1 MDFRAFLVTTA
12 AAACLA
18 FGFANA
24 ADAQNLPP
32 LAGPVI
38 DQITGQPVIGT
49 YTTRTVDFTATNPI
63 TNLSFAFR
71 EDPSDIGLDNVS
83 LVDLTH
89 PSGNLVVNGDFEAGP
104 PGEAAP
110 PGWTYL
116 RPFDVGQFGGSVF
129 AGCGTGG
136 SNCYADGA
144 VQAYDAIT
152 QAIATTPG
160 DLYHLSYDYANSCLG
175 GDCGIPNTYQPLSTN
190 GQPAKPATGATCSSM
205 LAPFRRPSSPN
216 PPAPRC
222 LGRRSPGCC
231 WRASGAATSPT
242 RRRFAEAGPQ
252 APCRA
257 AVKGSGDATAPDP
270 TTRRWPRSRSGT
282 RVRERRDRHQ
292 RVRRHLLSEEFLAD
306 RAVIG
311 AMPDVGQ
318 VGIDLDDIGHR
329 AAAGLDLRF
338 QALQC
343 GARLRLEIACM
354 RRRRLPA
361 VGDLARR

>member
-1 MDFRAFLVTTA
+1 MDFRAFLATTA
-12 AAACLA
+12 AVACLA

-38 DQITGQPVIGT
+38 DTITGQPIIDP

-83 LVDLTH
+83 LVDLTN
-89 PSGNLVVNGDFEAGP
+89 PGGNLVVNGDFEAGP
-104 PGEAAP
+104 LGESAP

-160 DLYHLSYDYANSCLG
+160 DLYQLSYDYANSCLG
-175 GDCGIPNTYQPLSTN
+175 GDCVSPNTYQPLSTN
-190 GQPAKPATGATCSSM
+190 GQPGEAGNGRDMFVYAGAVPTAVVPEPPSAT
-205 LAPFRRPSSPN
+205 L
-216 PPAPRC
+216 
-222 LGRRSPGCC
+222 L
-231 WRASGAATSPT
+231 GAALAGLLLAGI
-242 RRRFAEAGPQ
+242 RRRNQ
-252 APCRA
+252 
-257 AVKGSGDATAPDP
+257 SDA
-270 TTRRWPRSRSGT
+270 
-282 RVRERRDRHQ
+282 
-292 RVRRHLLSEEFLAD
+292 
-306 RAVIG
+306 
-311 AMPDVGQ
+311 
-318 VGIDLDDIGHR
+318 
-329 AAAGLDLRF
+329 
-338 QALQC
+338 
-343 GARLRLEIACM
+343 
-354 RRRRLPA
+354 
-361 VGDLARR
+361 